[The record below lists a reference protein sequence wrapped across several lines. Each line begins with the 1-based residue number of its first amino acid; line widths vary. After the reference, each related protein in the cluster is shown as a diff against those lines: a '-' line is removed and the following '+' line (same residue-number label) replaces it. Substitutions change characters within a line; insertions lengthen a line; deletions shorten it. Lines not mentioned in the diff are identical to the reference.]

1 MNKDSK
7 FVENHIKKKM
17 ISYKKYKVKDS
28 DILHTKLIE
37 DNKIES
43 LIDQLNTNDINL
55 FSLIK
60 SSIRKKEFITTR
72 ILLNSYLNNKTS
84 LYYQNSKPILN
95 NSKHISISHK
105 DHELIIGINDM
116 IPIGVDIEKISDK
129 ILKIKSKFCN
139 PKELLELKKN
149 ESIEILTMLWSA
161 KEATFKCLENQ
172 ENIYLK
178 DISVS
183 IVNNEQGFSEIKGE
197 RYSLDF
203 KIHDGSY
210 IICHS
215 QKEN

>member
-1 MNKDSK
+1 
-7 FVENHIKKKM
+7 M
-17 ISYKKYKVKDS
+17 INYKKYKFKDS

-37 DNKIES
+37 ENKIES

-55 FSLIK
+55 FSVIQ
-60 SSIRKKEFITTR
+60 SSKRKKEFITSR
-72 ILLNSYLNNKTS
+72 ILLNSYLNNKTF
-84 LYYQNSKPILN
+84 LIYENNKPILN

-105 DHELIIGINDM
+105 DQELIIGINNM
-116 IPIGVDIEKISDK
+116 ITIGVDIEKISDK

-139 PKELLELKKN
+139 QKELLELKKN

-161 KEATFKCLENQ
+161 KEATFKCLDNQ

-178 DISVS
+178 DISVT
-183 IVNNEQGFSEIKGE
+183 IINNEQGFSEIKGE
-197 RYSLDF
+197 RYLLDF

>member
-1 MNKDSK
+1 
-7 FVENHIKKKM
+7 M
-17 ISYKKYKVKDS
+17 INYKKYKFKDS

-37 DNKIES
+37 ENKIES

-55 FSLIK
+55 FSVIQ
-60 SSIRKKEFITTR
+60 SSKRKKEFITTR
-72 ILLNSYLNNKTS
+72 ILLNSYLSNKTS
-84 LYYQNSKPILN
+84 ISYENNKPILN

-105 DHELIIGINDM
+105 DQELIIGINNR
-116 IPIGVDIEKISDK
+116 IKIGVDIEKISDK

-139 PKELLELKKN
+139 QKELLELKKN

-161 KEATFKCLENQ
+161 KEATFKCLDNQ

-178 DISVS
+178 DISVT
-183 IVNNEQGFSEIKGE
+183 IINNEQGFSEIKEE
-197 RYSLDF
+197 RYLLDF

>member
-1 MNKDSK
+1 
-7 FVENHIKKKM
+7 M
-17 ISYKKYKVKDS
+17 INYKKYKFKDS

-37 DNKIES
+37 ENKIES

-55 FSLIK
+55 FSVIQ
-60 SSIRKKEFITTR
+60 SSKRKKEFITTR
-72 ILLNSYLNNKTS
+72 ILLNSYLSNKTS
-84 LYYQNSKPILN
+84 ISYENNKPILN

-105 DHELIIGINDM
+105 DQELIIGINNR
-116 IPIGVDIEKISDK
+116 IKIGVDIEKISDK

-139 PKELLELKKN
+139 QKELLELKKN

-161 KEATFKCLENQ
+161 KEATFKCLDNQ

-178 DISVS
+178 DISVTL
-183 IVNNEQGFSEIKGE
+183 INNEQGFSEIKEE
-197 RYSLDF
+197 RYLLDF

>member
-1 MNKDSK
+1 
-7 FVENHIKKKM
+7 M
-17 ISYKKYKVKDS
+17 INYKKYKFKDS

-37 DNKIES
+37 ENKIES

-55 FSLIK
+55 FSVIQ
-60 SSIRKKEFITTR
+60 SSKRKKEFITTR
-72 ILLNSYLNNKTS
+72 ILLNSYLSNKTS
-84 LYYQNSKPILN
+84 ISYENNKPILN

-105 DHELIIGINDM
+105 DQELIIGINNR
-116 IPIGVDIEKISDK
+116 IKIGVDIEKISDK

-139 PKELLELKKN
+139 QKELLELKKN

-161 KEATFKCLENQ
+161 KEATFKCLDNQ

-178 DISVS
+178 DISVT
-183 IVNNEQGFSEIKGE
+183 IINNEQGFSEIKGE
-197 RYSLDF
+197 RYLLDF